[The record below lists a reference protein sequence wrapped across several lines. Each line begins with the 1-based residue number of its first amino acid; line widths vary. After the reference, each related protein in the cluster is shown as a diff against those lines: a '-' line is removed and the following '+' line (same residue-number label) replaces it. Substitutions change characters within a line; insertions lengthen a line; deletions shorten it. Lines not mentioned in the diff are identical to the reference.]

1 MIAFERRRCRI
12 ARRDLAYVH
21 FILESYEG
29 LAVMSTIDQA
39 EGIVQ
44 ISYPPFFAAEVEGLL
59 AALGQEVSL
68 VPFTLHSPPEVQ
80 P

>member
-1 MIAFERRRCRI
+1 MIAFESRRCRI

-29 LAVMSTIDQA
+29 LAVMSTLDKA
-39 EGIVQ
+39 EGIVE
-44 ISYPPFFAAEVEGLL
+44 ITFHPAFAAEVEGLL
-59 AALGQEVSL
+59 AALAQEVSL
-68 VPFTLHSPPEVQ
+68 VPLAQHSSPEVL